1 MFTINNKKL
10 PPEVFYKKAV
20 LENLSMFTGK
30 HLGWSL
36 FLIKLHAFRSATLL
50 ERNFNNVHRNFS
62 LIYLKT
68 AKISLYV
75 IVMSCTSFIVNHT
88 L

>member
-10 PPEVFYKKAV
+10 PPKVLYKKAV
-20 LENLSMFTGK
+20 LENLSMFTEK

-36 FLIKLHAFRSATLL
+36 FLIKLQAFRAATLL
-50 ERNFNNVHRNFS
+50 ERNFNDVHPNFS

-68 AKISLYV
+68 AK
-75 IVMSCTSFIVNHT
+75 
-88 L
+88 